1 MNVVRDSTKYALD
14 YINYQQKKW
23 SVFVLFVQ
31 PVLKFDI
38 MNSLNNNTHLN
49 LIQQKKYSPLD
60 KYNNAVGVQV
70 MQLLLKSL

>member
-1 MNVVRDSTKYALD
+1 MNVVRGSTKYALD

-38 MNSLNNNTHLN
+38 MNSLNKHTHLN
-49 LIQQKKYSPLD
+49 LIQQKKILT
-60 KYNNAVGVQV
+60 AR
-70 MQLLLKSL
+70 